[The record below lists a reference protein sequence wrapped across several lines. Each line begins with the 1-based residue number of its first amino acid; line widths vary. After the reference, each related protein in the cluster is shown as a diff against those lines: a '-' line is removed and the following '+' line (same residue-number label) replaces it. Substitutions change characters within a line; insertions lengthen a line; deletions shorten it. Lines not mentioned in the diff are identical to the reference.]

1 MLLIHSNLI
10 YSQNG
15 LEKLSKDN
23 ETYILLSVDYVKKL
37 NILKFNYDE
46 CKEIQKELFNKI
58 TTDSLLIEGQ
68 RSQISLLKD
77 SEEIYQKMYN
87 NQLDIEKELNKQLK
101 SYKRKNRILK
111 FCIFVSLIT
120 TGILIFK

>member
-1 MLLIHSNLI
+1 MI

-15 LEKLSKDN
+15 LEKITKDD
-23 ETYILLSVDYVKKL
+23 ETYVLLPIKYVNKL

-46 CKEIQKELFNKI
+46 CKEIQKELFVKI
-58 TTDSLLIEGQ
+58 QADSLLIERQ
-68 RSQISLLKD
+68 RSQILLLKD
-77 SEEIYQKMYN
+77 SEEIYQKIYN
-87 NQLDIEKELNKQLK
+87 NQYAIEQELNKQLN

-111 FCIFVSLIT
+111 LCIFVPLIT